1 MEISP
6 KEAKAD
12 LRTNTPLLYF
22 GVTNKTMNEVLEF
35 SYGFSFF
42 FRTVFQNGHGSK
54 EVSDMCHE
62 NIILISYVTAQ
73 LNLNSLSLELGV
85 TR

>member
-35 SYGFSFF
+35 SYGFRLF
-42 FRTVFQNGHGSK
+42 
-54 EVSDMCHE
+54 
-62 NIILISYVTAQ
+62 
-73 LNLNSLSLELGV
+73 LEQCFKMDRGQKMFLTCV
-85 TR
+85 MRI